1 MRFVLIPDK
10 FKGSLSAAG
19 VISALSSGIK
29 QVYPGAGI
37 SSVIASDGGDGFLH
51 AVAQATRVDEEVCPS
66 VDPLGRPKQARYLLS
81 REDRT
86 AYIELAECSG
96 LLLLDPGERDPALTT
111 TLGTGMQV
119 RDALDKGAR
128 TIYIGLGG
136 SATNDGGVGIAHALG
151 FRFRDENGE
160 VLDPIGGNLGHIRS
174 VDRTDVISGLAN
186 AEVIAINDVQNPLL
200 GPEGAAAV
208 YAAQKGANP
217 EQIPSLEE
225 GLRNLDHILYGTSGN
240 SAADLP
246 GAGAAGGSAYGLHTF
261 LQAKFVKGVE
271 FMLGLT
277 RADSLFEGR
286 NTDLLITGEGAI
298 DEQTLQGKLIH
309 GVVALGKK
317 YNVPVVAVCGKLD
330 LDSEK
335 VKQYGLEAILEIRDK
350 SKPVT
355 YSMDHAAELVE
366 QTIRDFLKQR
376 KAGN

>member
-1 MRFVLIPDK
+1 M
-10 FKGSLSAAG
+10 
-19 VISALSSGIK
+19 
-29 QVYPGAGI
+29 
-37 SSVIASDGGDGFLH
+37 
-51 AVAQATRVDEEVCPS
+51 
-66 VDPLGRPKQARYLLS
+66 
-81 REDRT
+81 
-86 AYIELAECSG
+86 
-96 LLLLDPGERDPALTT
+96 
-111 TLGTGMQV
+111 
-119 RDALDKGAR
+119 
-128 TIYIGLGG
+128 
-136 SATNDGGVGIAHALG
+136 
-151 FRFRDENGE
+151 
-160 VLDPIGGNLGHIRS
+160 
-174 VDRTDVISGLAN
+174 
-186 AEVIAINDVQNPLL
+186 
-200 GPEGAAAV
+200 
-208 YAAQKGANP
+208 
-217 EQIPSLEE
+217 
-225 GLRNLDHILYGTSGN
+225 DHILYGTSGN
-240 SAADLP
+240 SAANLP